1 MTTPI
6 DFKKETTE
14 LSRYVWSDTGEQLR
28 DRLENWAKSIAA
40 RVEQETI
47 ERCRLEQSHSS
58 TWYEPKLF
66 YSTAP
71 SDAAKGAK

>member
-6 DFKKETTE
+6 DFEKEFDRIKDIDSHSTCSLVLAVE
-14 LSRYVWSDTGEQLR
+14 LCQ
-28 DRLENWAKSIAA
+28 SIAA
-40 RVEQETI
+40 RVERETI

-58 TWYEPKLF
+58 TWYEPKLL